1 MKKNATK
8 KVSKKVSASPNTG
21 LVVYQTKSGA
31 LELKGDFKHETVWA
45 TQAQIAEVF
54 ETERSVITK
63 HIKNILTSG
72 ELDEKAV
79 CANFAHTAGDGKIYT
94 VQHYA
99 LDMIISVGYRVNSK
113 TATLFRQW
121 ATKTLREHLVK
132 GYTLNKKVILK
143 NYDQFMKN
151 VADIQV
157 LLPEHVTLDPK
168 GILELVKEY
177 AVTWSKLDAYDR
189 DALIQEGVS
198 KKKIKVDAGELLSA
212 VETLKDE
219 LIRKGEAT
227 DIFAQERAKGNAEG
241 ILGNVMQSFGGKDA
255 YATLEE
261 KAAHLLYFMVKNHPF
276 IDGNKRTGA
285 FTFIWFLRRAGVR
298 GAKHINPT
306 GLTAITLLIAES
318 DPMQKEKVVALVVEL
333 LKAK

>member
-1 MKKNATK
+1 MKKNVTK
-8 KVSKKVSASPNTG
+8 KVPKKVSVNPNIG

-54 ETERSVITK
+54 EVNVRTISEHLV
-63 HIKNILTSG
+63 NIFKSK
-72 ELDEKAV
+72 ELDKEAV
-79 CANFAHTAGDGKIYT
+79 IRKFRITASDGKGYDT
-94 VQHYA
+94 QLYN
-99 LDMIISVGYRVNSK
+99 LDAIISVGYRVNSK

-151 VADIQV
+151 VADIQA

-189 DALIQEGVS
+189 DALTQEGVS
-198 KKKIKVDAGELLSA
+198 KKKIKVDARELLGA

-219 LIRKGEAT
+219 LIKKGEAT

-276 IDGNKRTGA
+276 VDGNKRTGA

-318 DPMQKEKVVALVVEL
+318 DPKQKEKVVALVIEL